1 MKRKGRKYYVL
12 SQKGRDGQASL
23 ELTAALI
30 IVAMLIVGAVKI
42 FVWFNARLAMRQ
54 AAYEKT
60 RVAAGNATQVQ
71 VDIDNYEATKGV
83 QVDDSKYKAL
93 NLF

>member
-1 MKRKGRKYYVL
+1 MSGN
-12 SQKGRDGQASL
+12 GQASL

-30 IVAMLIVGAVKI
+30 VVAILIVGALKI

-54 AAYEKT
+54 AEYERT
-60 RVAAGNATQVQ
+60 RVTAGSVAHER
-71 VDIDNYEATKGV
+71 VDIRNYDATKGV
-83 QVDDSKYKAL
+83 QVDDSGYEAL